1 MHRDDKFIY
10 SYVRN
15 DKFIITAQ
23 RLDLERNKKN
33 IILELQFG

>member
-23 RLDLERNKKN
+23 RLDVGEK
-33 IILELQFG
+33 